1 MEHKRVR
8 EFKNRKA
15 SWKYQLS
22 DFFVAG
28 IQLKGT
34 EIKSIRA
41 GKVNFSDAYCIVTP
55 DNEVYIKGLHIAEY
69 KYGNLENH
77 EPTRTRKL
85 LLGKKEIRKIRK
97 HLNEKGFTLIPVSLF
112 INERGLAKLEV
123 ALAQG
128 KKLHDKRK
136 DIKDKDM
143 KRDMDRMKF

>member
-28 IQLKGT
+28 IQLRGT
-34 EIKSIRA
+34 EIKSIRE

-69 KYGNLENH
+69 KYGNIENH

-85 LLGKKEIRKIRK
+85 LLNKKEIRKIRK

>member
-22 DFFVAG
+22 EFFVAG
-28 IQLKGT
+28 IQIKGT